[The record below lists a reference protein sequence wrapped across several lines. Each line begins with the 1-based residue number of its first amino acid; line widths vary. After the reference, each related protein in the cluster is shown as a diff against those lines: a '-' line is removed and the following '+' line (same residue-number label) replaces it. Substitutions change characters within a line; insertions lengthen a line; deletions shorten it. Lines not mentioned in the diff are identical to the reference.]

1 LEEGENSGAFRRARD
16 LDWKSQ
22 RYTAI
27 IVPGIGLSES
37 ETGLSPMGAFRVRMA
52 ARRWREGVAP
62 FIIVSGGHVHPNR
75 TPYSEAVEMKR
86 ELVVRYHIPAAA
98 VVIDPYARHTTTNL
112 RNAVRLL
119 FRMGASMEKAMIIT
133 ASEDGIEY
141 IQSQGFADRCAKEL
155 GYQPVYILKRL
166 SGFDLEAR
174 PNIVSLHA
182 DPQDALDP

>member
-1 LEEGENSGAFRRARD
+1 
-16 LDWKSQ
+16 
-22 RYTAI
+22 
-27 IVPGIGLSES
+27 
-37 ETGLSPMGAFRVRMA
+37 
-52 ARRWREGVAP
+52 
-62 FIIVSGGHVHPNR
+62 
-75 TPYSEAVEMKR
+75 
-86 ELVVRYHIPAAA
+86 
-98 VVIDPYARHTTTNL
+98 NL